1 MTTPRTDASGA
12 GAAPGVGVEAVG
24 TGFRE
29 RAVLALSTLLGL
41 FILYSGAFGAFESL
55 IQRAS
60 FVALVATLGVLM
72 HPAFAGS
79 RLRPLGI
86 AIDAV
91 LVAIILYACATVILR
106 FEEIMVE
113 RPFAE
118 LPDVI
123 LAFAALAVVLEL
135 SRRAVSWVFPLLV
148 LAMVAYALFGDAIPG
163 RMGHRGFDV
172 YYVSETIFLSDL
184 GLWGMLV
191 GIASTTL
198 AIFVLFGA
206 FLLHTGA
213 GKTFFDLASR
223 ASGDSPGGAAKI
235 ATIASGFFGM
245 ISGSTVAN
253 VATTGNFTI
262 PLMRR
267 LGYPR
272 AYAGGVEA
280 VASTGGQLAPPIMGT
295 AAFVMAEL
303 VGVNYWTIAAAAL
316 LPALL
321 FYLGIFTTVHVVA
334 VRKGLGTTASAGD
347 LPARGAGF
355 DWRALAPI
363 GASLGG
369 IVFGILNGNSVDTSA
384 FYGIAAM
391 VVAFVLARLSAG
403 ESAVAAVRQ
412 LAPAIVTGGRGVVIV
427 GLLLVAAQVFVA
439 LLNLTGV
446 GVTLTGIILSHAGGN
461 VWAIAVVM
469 AAVCLIA
476 GMGLPT
482 SAAYVLVAA
491 VFAPALIQA
500 GLPAL
505 TVHLFVLYYAT
516 LSVITPPVC
525 VGVFVA
531 AGIAEE
537 SWIKVAGQAVRLGAV
552 AYVLPMLF
560 LLHPGLLMQGGA
572 AAVAE
577 ALLVGVVFTL
587 SLAFLLGLKPAI
599 GNRAASAAL
608 WGVPLAFVAWPGH
621 VSTAVAVVS
630 FAALS
635 VLSRARASDPTP
647 AASKGRSSIPTRPE
661 GGRAAPDAYR

>member
-1 MTTPRTDASGA
+1 MRTV
-12 GAAPGVGVEAVG
+12 PGRPDGLEGG
-24 TGFRE
+24 TLRE
-29 RAVLALSTLLGL
+29 RAVLLLSVGLGL
-41 FILYSGAFGAFESL
+41 FILYSAAFGAFESL

-60 FVALVATLGVLM
+60 FVAMVATLGVLM
-72 HPAFAGS
+72 HPALSGS

-86 AIDAV
+86 AIDA
-91 LVAIILYACATVILR
+91 LMIAIMLYACGSVIVR
-106 FEEIMVE
+106 FEQIMVE

-118 LPDVI
+118 LPDVV
-123 LAFAALAVVLEL
+123 LAFATLAVILEIA
-135 SRRAVSWVFPLLV
+135 RRAVSWVFPLLV
-148 LAMVAYALFGDAIPG
+148 IVMVAYALFGDAIPG

-172 YYVSETIFLSDL
+172 RYVSETIFLSDL

-213 GKTFFDLASR
+213 GKTFFDIASR
-223 ASGDSPGGAAKI
+223 ASGNTPGGAAKI

-267 LGYPR
+267 LNYPR

-303 VGVNYWTIAAAAL
+303 VGVSYWTIATAAL

-321 FYLGIFTTVHVVA
+321 FYLGIFTTVHVIA
-334 VRKGLGTTASAGD
+334 VRKGLGASAPEATDQTSG
-347 LPARGAGF
+347 PVF
-355 DWRALAPI
+355 DARALVPI
-363 GASLGG
+363 VASLGG

-391 VVAFVLARLSAG
+391 IVAFVLARLSAG
-403 ESAVAAVRQ
+403 ESPLQAVRQ

-427 GLLLVAAQVFVA
+427 GLLLVAAQVFVS

-446 GVTLTGIILSHAGGN
+446 GVTLTGIILSYAGGN
-461 VWAIAVVM
+461 VWAIAIVM
-469 AAVCLIA
+469 AVVCLIA

-531 AGIAEE
+531 ASIAEE
-537 SWIKVAGQAVRLGAV
+537 SWPKVAVQAVRLGAV

-560 LLHPGLLMQGGA
+560 LLYPGLLMQGG
-572 AAVAE
+572 VVQIAE
-577 ALLVGVVFTL
+577 ALLIGVIFTL
-587 SLAFLLGLKPAI
+587 SLAFLLGRRPAI
-599 GNRAASAAL
+599 GTSNVSALL
-608 WGVPLAFVAWPGH
+608 WLVPLVIAFWPGH
-621 VSTAVAVVS
+621 VSTLLAVIGFTALMMASRPRTIAV
-630 FAALS
+630 
-635 VLSRARASDPTP
+635 P
-647 AASKGRSSIPTRPE
+647 A
-661 GGRAAPDAYR
+661 

>member
-1 MTTPRTDASGA
+1 MQDSPTLRQ
-12 GAAPGVGVEAVG
+12 
-24 TGFRE
+24 
-29 RAVLALSTLLGL
+29 RAVLLLSIGLGL
-41 FILYSGAFGAFESL
+41 FILYSAAFGAFESL
-55 IQRAS
+55 IQRAT

-72 HPAFAGS
+72 HPLLPDS
-79 RLRPLGI
+79 RLRVLGR
-86 AIDAV
+86 AIDALMIGV
-91 LVAIILYACATVILR
+91 VLYACLSVILR

-118 LPDVI
+118 MPDVI
-123 LAFAALAVVLEL
+123 LAFATLAVILEI

-148 LAMVAYALFGDAIPG
+148 IVMVAYALFGDAIPG
-163 RMGHRGFDV
+163 RMGHRGFDI

-213 GKTFFDLASR
+213 GKTFFDIASR
-223 ASGDSPGGAAKI
+223 ASGNTPGGAAKI

-267 LGYPR
+267 LNYPR

-321 FYLGIFTTVHVVA
+321 FYLGIFTTVHVIA
-334 VRKGLGTTASAGD
+334 IRKGLGATAPEAIEKAQGSV
-347 LPARGAGF
+347 F
-355 DWRALAPI
+355 DARALAPI
-363 GASLGG
+363 VASLGG

-391 VVAFVLARLSAG
+391 IAAFVLARLSAG
-403 ESAVAAVRQ
+403 ESPLQAIRQ

-446 GVTLTGIILSHAGGN
+446 GVTLTGIILSYAGGN
-461 VWAIAVVM
+461 VWAIAIVM
-469 AAVCLIA
+469 AVVCLIA

-531 AGIAEE
+531 ASIAEE
-537 SWIKVAGQAVRLGAV
+537 SWPKVAVQAVRLGAV

-560 LLHPGLLMQGGA
+560 LLYPGLLMQGGFVQIA
-572 AAVAE
+572 EAAV
-577 ALLVGVVFTL
+577 VGAIFTL
-587 SLAFLLGLKPAI
+587 SLAFLLGGRPAI
-599 GNRAASAAL
+599 GRAGVSALL
-608 WGVPLAFVAWPGH
+608 WAVPLVVAFWPGH
-621 VSTAVAVVS
+621 LSTLIASAG
-630 FAALS
+630 FAL
-635 VLSRARASDPTP
+635 LLWTSRSASSGSLVTSAAATART
-647 AASKGRSSIPTRPE
+647 
-661 GGRAAPDAYR
+661 

>member
-1 MTTPRTDASGA
+1 MSTANSSDSDA
-12 GAAPGVGVEAVG
+12 AVSTQILDEPDVKG
-24 TGFRE
+24 LRE
-29 RAVLALSTLLGL
+29 LSVLSLSVVLGL
-41 FILYSGAFGAFESL
+41 FILYCGAFGAFESL
-55 IQRAS
+55 VQRAS
-60 FVALVATLGVLM
+60 FVALVATLGILM
-72 HPAFAGS
+72 HPAFGKS

-86 AIDAV
+86 AID
-91 LVAIILYACATVILR
+91 LVMAAIIIYACGSVIVR

-113 RPFAE
+113 RPFANMS
-118 LPDVI
+118 DVV
-123 LAFAALAVVLEL
+123 LAFATLAVILEI

-148 LAMVAYALFGDAIPG
+148 ILMVAYALFGDAIPG
-163 RMGHRGFDV
+163 RMGHRGFDI

-213 GKTFFDLASR
+213 GKTFFDIASR
-223 ASGDSPGGAAKI
+223 ASGNTPGGAAKI
-235 ATIASGFFGM
+235 AIIASGFFGM

-262 PLMRR
+262 PLMRK
-267 LGYPR
+267 LNYPR

-321 FYLGIFTTVHVVA
+321 FYLGIFTTVHVIA
-334 VRKGLGTTASAGD
+334 VRRGLGASAPIEEQID
-347 LPARGAGF
+347 SNHGF
-355 DWRALAPI
+355 EWLALAPI
-363 GASLGG
+363 AASLGG

-391 VVAFVLARLSAG
+391 VAAFLIVQLVSGHGPLSAI
-403 ESAVAAVRQ
+403 RQ

-446 GVTLTGIILSHAGGN
+446 GVTLTGIILSYAGGN

-469 AAVCLIA
+469 AGVCLIA

-531 AGIAEE
+531 ASIAEE
-537 SWIKVAGQAVRLGAV
+537 SWPKVAGQAVRLGAV

-560 LLHPGLLMQGGA
+560 LLYPGLLMQGGINA
-572 AAVAE
+572 IAE
-577 ALLVGVVFTL
+577 AVFAGVVFTL
-587 SLAFLLGLKPAI
+587 ALAFFLGLKPSI
-599 GNRAASAAL
+599 GNNTASTIL
-608 WGVPLAFVAWPGH
+608 WLVPMGFVAWPGLAYTILATLSFVALWLISRKF
-621 VSTAVAVVS
+621 VSA
-630 FAALS
+630 
-635 VLSRARASDPTP
+635 
-647 AASKGRSSIPTRPE
+647 
-661 GGRAAPDAYR
+661 

>member
-1 MTTPRTDASGA
+1 VQQAPPPEA
-12 GAAPGVGVEAVG
+12 GRAIGEPGHPDEGGGE
-24 TGFRE
+24 TLRE
-29 RAVLALSTLLGL
+29 RAVLLLSLGLGL
-41 FILYSGAFGAFESL
+41 FILHSAAFGAFESL

-60 FVALVATLGVLM
+60 FVAMVATLGVLM
-72 HPAFAGS
+72 HPLLAGS

-86 AIDAV
+86 AIDA
-91 LVAIILYACATVILR
+91 LMIAIVLYACGSVIVR
-106 FEEIMVE
+106 FEQIMVE

-118 LPDVI
+118 MPDVI
-123 LAFAALAVVLEL
+123 LAFATLAVILEIA
-135 SRRAVSWVFPLLV
+135 RRAVSWVFPLLV
-148 LAMVAYALFGDAIPG
+148 IVMVAYALFGDAIPG

-213 GKTFFDLASR
+213 GKTFFDIASR
-223 ASGDSPGGAAKI
+223 ASGNTPGGAAKI

-267 LGYPR
+267 LNYPR

-303 VGVNYWTIAAAAL
+303 VGVSYWTIAAAAL

-321 FYLGIFTTVHVVA
+321 FYLGIFTTVHVIA
-334 VRKGLGTTASAGD
+334 VRKGLGASA
-347 LPARGAGF
+347 PEASAEAGGPVF
-355 DWRALAPI
+355 DGRALAPI
-363 GASLGG
+363 VASLGG

-391 VVAFVLARLSAG
+391 IAAFVLARLSAG
-403 ESAVAAVRQ
+403 ESALQAVRQ

-446 GVTLTGIILSHAGGN
+446 GVTLTGIILSYAGGN
-461 VWAIAVVM
+461 VWAIAIVM
-469 AAVCLIA
+469 AVVCLIA

-531 AGIAEE
+531 ASIAEE
-537 SWIKVAGQAVRLGAV
+537 SWPKVAVQAVRLGAV

-560 LLHPGLLMQGGA
+560 LLYPGLLMQGGFVQ
-572 AAVAE
+572 VAE
-577 ALLVGVVFTL
+577 AAVVGVIFTL
-587 SLAFLLGLKPAI
+587 SLAFLLGRRPAI
-599 GNRAASAAL
+599 GSSTASALL
-608 WGVPLAFVAWPGH
+608 WLVPLVIAFWPGH
-621 VSTAVAVVS
+621 LSTL
-630 FAALS
+630 AAL
-635 VLSRARASDPTP
+635 VGFAGLMLASRSRP
-647 AASKGRSSIPTRPE
+647 ATVMV
-661 GGRAAPDAYR
+661 

>member
-1 MTTPRTDASGA
+1 VQETLRSGA
-12 GAAPGVGVEAVG
+12 LKPDEPAHGDDVQSG
-24 TGFRE
+24 TLRA
-29 RAVLALSTLLGL
+29 RAVLLLSIGLGL
-41 FILYSGAFGAFESL
+41 FILYSAAFGAFESL

-72 HPAFAGS
+72 HPLLAGS
-79 RLRPLGI
+79 RFRALGI
-86 AIDAV
+86 AIDAAMI
-91 LVAIILYACATVILR
+91 AIVVYACASVIVR
-106 FEEIMVE
+106 FEQIMVE

-123 LAFAALAVVLEL
+123 LAFATLAVILEIA
-135 SRRAVSWVFPLLV
+135 RRAVSWVFPLLV
-148 LAMVAYALFGDAIPG
+148 IVMVAYALFGDAIPG

-223 ASGDSPGGAAKI
+223 ASGNTPGGAAKI

-267 LGYPR
+267 LNYPR

-303 VGVNYWTIAAAAL
+303 VGVSYWTIAAAAL
-316 LPALL
+316 LPSLL
-321 FYLGIFTTVHVVA
+321 FYLGIFATVHVIA
-334 VRKGLGTTASAGD
+334 VRKGLGATPPEETGQVAGQ
-347 LPARGAGF
+347 AAGPVF
-355 DWRALAPI
+355 DARALAPI
-363 GASLGG
+363 VASLGG

-391 VVAFVLARLSAG
+391 IVAFVLARLSAG
-403 ESAVAAVRQ
+403 EGPWQACRQ

-427 GLLLVAAQVFVA
+427 GLLLVAAQVFVS

-461 VWAIAVVM
+461 VWAIAIVM
-469 AAVCLIA
+469 AVVCLIA

-531 AGIAEE
+531 ASIAEE
-537 SWIKVAGQAVRLGAV
+537 SWPKVAAQAVRLGAV

-560 LLHPGLLMQGGA
+560 LLYPGLLMQGGFMQI
-572 AAVAE
+572 AE
-577 ALLVGVVFTL
+577 AALVGVIFTL
-587 SLAFLLGLKPAI
+587 SLAFLLGWRPAI
-599 GNRAASAAL
+599 GTSSVSSLL
-608 WGVPLAFVAWPGH
+608 WVVPLTIAFWPGH
-621 VSTAVAVVS
+621 MSTLLACAIFAVLMLA
-630 FAALS
+630 
-635 VLSRARASDPTP
+635 SRVRKVPVP
-647 AASKGRSSIPTRPE
+647 V
-661 GGRAAPDAYR
+661 

>member
-1 MTTPRTDASGA
+1 LRTV
-12 GAAPGVGVEAVG
+12 PGRPDGLEGG
-24 TGFRE
+24 TLRE
-29 RAVLALSTLLGL
+29 RAVLLLSVGLGL
-41 FILYSGAFGAFESL
+41 FILYSAAFGAFESL

-60 FVALVATLGVLM
+60 FVAMVATLGVLM
-72 HPAFAGS
+72 HPALSGS

-86 AIDAV
+86 AIDA
-91 LVAIILYACATVILR
+91 LMIAIMLYACGSVIVR
-106 FEEIMVE
+106 FEQIMVE

-118 LPDVI
+118 LPDVV
-123 LAFAALAVVLEL
+123 LAFATLAVILEIA
-135 SRRAVSWVFPLLV
+135 RRAVSWVFPLLV
-148 LAMVAYALFGDAIPG
+148 IVMVAYALFGDAIPG

-172 YYVSETIFLSDL
+172 RYVSETIFLSDL

-213 GKTFFDLASR
+213 GKTFFDIASR
-223 ASGDSPGGAAKI
+223 ASGNTPGGAAKI

-267 LGYPR
+267 LNYPR

-303 VGVNYWTIAAAAL
+303 VGVSYWTIATAAL

-321 FYLGIFTTVHVVA
+321 FYLGIFTTVHVIA
-334 VRKGLGTTASAGD
+334 VRKGLGASAPEATDQTSG
-347 LPARGAGF
+347 PVF
-355 DWRALAPI
+355 DARALVPI
-363 GASLGG
+363 VASLGG

-391 VVAFVLARLSAG
+391 IVAFVLARLSAG
-403 ESAVAAVRQ
+403 ESPLQAVRQ

-427 GLLLVAAQVFVA
+427 GLLLVAAQVFVS

-446 GVTLTGIILSHAGGN
+446 GVTLTGIILSYAGGN
-461 VWAIAVVM
+461 VWAIAIVM
-469 AAVCLIA
+469 AVVCLIA

-491 VFAPALIQA
+491 VFAPALIQT

-531 AGIAEE
+531 ASIAEE
-537 SWIKVAGQAVRLGAV
+537 SWPKVAVQAVRLGAV

-560 LLHPGLLMQGGA
+560 LLYPGLLMQGGF
-572 AAVAE
+572 VQIAE
-577 ALLVGVVFTL
+577 ALLIGVIFTL
-587 SLAFLLGLKPAI
+587 SLAFLLGRRPAI
-599 GNRAASAAL
+599 GTSNVSALL
-608 WGVPLAFVAWPGH
+608 WLVPLVIAFWPGQ
-621 VSTAVAVVS
+621 VSTLLAVIGFTALMMASRPRTIAV
-630 FAALS
+630 
-635 VLSRARASDPTP
+635 P
-647 AASKGRSSIPTRPE
+647 A
-661 GGRAAPDAYR
+661 